1 MSSYANEVYQIYRLS
16 SVRKRRF
23 PKQRG
28 AGQVKIPAY
37 LLCFIVEG
45 EGVILLDGALQK
57 IRPFQIYLLVPGMIV
72 EFPEQGSAFQYYGLW
87 FESIRLAK
95 IKGGYAGVSSPPLS
109 GGLSPGM
116 LPVHHPQR
124 ILQSIVQ
131 LYQLGQQ
138 EAIRYAIKGRL
149 QFDRLMHELLQN
161 EQAPLVE
168 ARDERIERS
177 IAYIEQHYPDKL
189 CIEQLAKAAGG
200 LSAAAFS
207 RLFRQETGMTPLE
220 YLNKVR
226 MAEAKQRLNTKD
238 CRVKEVAAE
247 VGFRSEFYFSRM
259 FQHRVGV
266 SPTLYMKRG
275 RLKIAVASSLNLED
289 HLKSL
294 GVEPV
299 CVVDLF
305 CYPGQSQEHY
315 RERME
320 GQLQQLCS
328 SRPDLI
334 IADDYHTEFRDQLK
348 QTAPP
353 VFLDFSVWDWKR
365 NFEQIAELVNRER
378 EASEM
383 LTRLYVQSETTG
395 QELRRILGRDRLLLL
410 QVNHR
415 AIGIQ
420 GMKNHPLNEMVY
432 GELGLNPG
440 VQAPA
445 ELWRLELQPGSM
457 PVLETEHL
465 FIHQHHVLAGS
476 GERYEEMT
484 STPAWARIEAVL
496 RGNVYTIPNWFAMS
510 WTPLGRQ
517 RIMNG
522 LLGQFGGMRG
532 SE

>member
-37 LLCFIVEG
+37 ILCFILEG

-57 IRPFQIYLLVPGMIV
+57 IKPFQVYLLVPGMIV
-72 EFPEQGSAFQYYGLW
+72 EFPELGSTCHYYGIW

-95 IKGGYAGVSSPPLS
+95 TREGYTGISSPPMS
-109 GGLSPGM
+109 GGLSPG
-116 LPVHHPQR
+116 LLLVHYPQR
-124 ILQSIVQ
+124 ILQSVVQ

-138 EAIRYAIKGRL
+138 EHIRYSMKGRL

-161 EQAPLVE
+161 EQAPLAE

-177 IAYIEQHYPDKL
+177 ILYMEQRYPEKL
-189 CIEQLAKAAGG
+189 CIEQLARAAG
-200 LSAAAFS
+200 SMSTAAFS
-207 RLFRQETGMTPLE
+207 RLFRQETGMPPLE
-220 YLNKVR
+220 YLNNVR
-226 MAEAKQRLNTKD
+226 MAQAKQLLNAKD

-259 FQHRVGV
+259 FQHKVGV
-266 SPTLYMKRG
+266 SPTLYMRRG
-275 RLKIAVASSLNLED
+275 RLKVAVASSLRLED

-294 GVEPV
+294 GIEPI

-320 GQLQQLCS
+320 GQLQQMCLS
-328 SRPDLI
+328 HPDLI
-334 IADDYHTEFRDQLK
+334 IADEYHTEFRDRLK

-353 VFLDFSVWDWKR
+353 VFLDFSVWNWKR

-395 QELRRILGRDRLLLL
+395 QALRQIVGRERLLLM

-420 GMKNHPLNEMVY
+420 GQKNHPLNEMVY

-440 VQAPA
+440 GQAPA
-445 ELWRLELQPGSM
+445 ELWRLELQPESM

-476 GERYEEMT
+476 GERYEEMM
-484 STPAWARIEAVL
+484 STPAWARIEAVQ
-496 RGNVYTIPNWFAMS
+496 RGNIYTIQNWFAMS

-517 RIMNG
+517 RIMNELLS
-522 LLGQFGGMRG
+522 LLGGKRWN
-532 SE
+532 E